1 MCNGVDGE
9 FMEIK
14 RVKVAIIGGGA
25 SGLACA
31 VTCGERFGKNSIVI
45 IERQARVGKKILA
58 TGNGRC
64 NITNRNASLE
74 HYHGDETIIK
84 SVLERFSPNDCERF
98 FSKMGILFRD
108 EDDGRVYPYSNQAS
122 TVLDGMRLNCERL
135 GILEMCDF
143 EIKQIKKNNGFF
155 SVISEN
161 ITVQAENIVFATGSK
176 ASSSLGANDSGYKL
190 LRNFGINSTP
200 LKPALCPVVTKEKYK
215 SLKGVRAKGTVTLF
229 DGDKK
234 IIYREGEI
242 QFTDYGISGI
252 CVFDISRFVG
262 ECREPKIFVDVMHEY
277 SENHLCDYLF
287 KCRKIFTNAG
297 DILTGALNKKLG
309 QVIVQ
314 TCGFEKKSCKELSE
328 NDIKKLAHT
337 VKNFTFTPLKSED
350 YSYAQVCAGGITSK
364 YVYPDTL
371 MSKTVKNLYICG
383 EMLDVDGE
391 CGGYNLHFAWG
402 SGIIA
407 GKSIK

>member
-1 MCNGVDGE
+1 
-9 FMEIK
+9 MEIK

-25 SGLACA
+25 AGLACA
-31 VTCGERFGKNSIVI
+31 ITCGERFGRNSTVI
-45 IERQARVGKKILA
+45 IERQARVGKKLLA

-64 NITNRNASLE
+64 NITNRNASPE
-74 HYHGDETIIK
+74 HYHGDDRIIK
-84 SVLERFSPNDCERF
+84 SVLERFSPNDCEKF
-98 FSKMGILFRD
+98 FARIGILFRD

-122 TVLDGMRLNCERL
+122 TVLDGMRANCERL
-135 GILEMCDF
+135 GISEICGF

-161 ITVQAENIVFATGSK
+161 ITVQAENIVFSTGSK
-176 ASSSLGANDSGYKL
+176 ASSSLGANDSGYRL
-190 LRNFGINSTP
+190 LQNFGINSTS

-215 SLKGVRAKGTVTLF
+215 NLKGVRAKGTVTLF

-234 IIYREGEI
+234 IIFREGEI

-252 CVFDISRFVG
+252 CVFDISRFVSD
-262 ECREPKIFVDVMHEY
+262 CKNPKIFVDVMKEY

-287 KCRKIFTNAG
+287 KCRKIFANAG
-297 DILTGALNKKLG
+297 DILTGALNKKLA

-314 TCGFEKKSCKELSE
+314 NCGVSQKTCRELSE
-328 NDIKKLAHT
+328 SDIKKLAHA
-337 VKNFTFTPLKSED
+337 VKNFSFTPLKSED
-350 YSYAQVCAGGITSK
+350 YSNAQVCAGGITSK
-364 YVYPDTL
+364 YIYPETL

-383 EMLDVDGE
+383 EMLDADGE
-391 CGGYNLHFAWG
+391 CGGYNLHFAFG
-402 SGIIA
+402 SGILV

>member
-1 MCNGVDGE
+1 
-9 FMEIK
+9 MEIK

-25 SGLACA
+25 AGLACA
-31 VTCGERFGKNSIVI
+31 ITCGERFGRNSTVI
-45 IERQARVGKKILA
+45 IERQARVGKKLLA

-64 NITNRNASLE
+64 NITNRNASPE

-84 SVLERFSPNDCERF
+84 SVLERFSPNDCEKF
-98 FSKMGILFRD
+98 FARIGILFRD

-135 GILEMCDF
+135 GISEICGF

-161 ITVQAENIVFATGSK
+161 ITVQAENIVFSTGSK
-176 ASSSLGANDSGYKL
+176 ASSSLGANDSGYRL
-190 LRNFGINSTP
+190 LQNFGINSTS

-215 SLKGVRAKGTVTLF
+215 NLKGVRAKGTVTLF

-234 IIYREGEI
+234 IIFREGEI

-252 CVFDISRFVG
+252 CVFDISRFVSD
-262 ECREPKIFVDVMHEY
+262 CKNPKIFVDVMKEY

-287 KCRKIFTNAG
+287 KCRKIFANAG
-297 DILTGALNKKLG
+297 DILTGALNKKLA

-314 TCGFEKKSCKELSE
+314 NCGVSQKTCRELSE
-328 NDIKKLAHT
+328 SDIKKLAHA

-350 YSYAQVCAGGITSK
+350 YSNAQVCAGGITSK
-364 YVYPDTL
+364 YIYPETL

-383 EMLDVDGE
+383 EMLDADGE
-391 CGGYNLHFAWG
+391 CGGYNLHFAFG
-402 SGIIA
+402 SGILV

>member
-1 MCNGVDGE
+1 
-9 FMEIK
+9 MEIRK
-14 RVKVAIIGGGA
+14 VKVAVIGGGA

-31 VTCGERFGKNSIVI
+31 ITCGERFGKGSTVI
-45 IERQARVGKKILA
+45 LERQARVGKKLLA

-64 NITNRNASLE
+64 NITNGNASPE
-74 HYHGDETIIK
+74 HDHGDDKIIK
-84 SVLERFSPNDCERF
+84 CVLERCSPNDCEKF
-98 FSKMGILFRD
+98 FAKMGILFRD
-108 EDDGRVYPYSNQAS
+108 EDDGRAYPYSNQAS
-122 TVLDGMRLNCERL
+122 TVLDGMRMHCAKL
-135 GILEMCDF
+135 GIDEICDF
-143 EIKQIKKNNGFF
+143 EIKQIKKNNVFF

-176 ASSSLGANDSGYKL
+176 ASPSLGANDSGYRL
-190 LRNFGINSTP
+190 LQNFGISATS

-215 SLKGVRAKGTVTLF
+215 SLKGVRAKGIVTLF
-229 DGDKK
+229 DGSKK
-234 IIYREGEI
+234 VIFREGEI

-252 CVFDISRFVG
+252 CVFDISRFLSD
-262 ECREPKIFVDVMHEY
+262 CKSPKIFVDVMHEY

-297 DILTGALNKKLG
+297 DILTGALNKKLA

-314 TCGFEKKSCKELSE
+314 TCGLSQKMCRELSE
-328 NDIKKLAHT
+328 SDIKKLAHA

-350 YSYAQVCAGGITSK
+350 YSNAQVCAGGITSK
-364 YVYPDTL
+364 YVYPETL

-391 CGGYNLHFAWG
+391 CGGYNLHFAFG
-402 SGIIA
+402 SGILA

>member
-1 MCNGVDGE
+1 
-9 FMEIK
+9 MEIK

-25 SGLACA
+25 AGLACA
-31 VTCGERFGKNSIVI
+31 ITCGERFGRNSTVI
-45 IERQARVGKKILA
+45 IERQARVGKKLLA

-64 NITNRNASLE
+64 NITNRNASPE
-74 HYHGDETIIK
+74 HYQGDETIIK
-84 SVLERFSPNDCERF
+84 SVLERFSPNDCEKF
-98 FSKMGILFRD
+98 FARIGILFRD

-135 GILEMCDF
+135 GISEICGF

-161 ITVQAENIVFATGSK
+161 ITVQAENIVFSTGSK
-176 ASSSLGANDSGYKL
+176 ASSSLGANDSGYRL
-190 LRNFGINSTP
+190 LQNFGINSTS

-215 SLKGVRAKGTVTLF
+215 NLKGVRAKGTVTLF

-234 IIYREGEI
+234 IIFREGEI

-252 CVFDISRFVG
+252 CVFDISRFVSD
-262 ECREPKIFVDVMHEY
+262 CKNPKIFVDVMKEY

-287 KCRKIFTNAG
+287 KCRKIFANAG
-297 DILTGALNKKLG
+297 DILTGALNKKLA

-314 TCGFEKKSCKELSE
+314 NCGVSQKTCRELSE
-328 NDIKKLAHT
+328 SDIKKLAHA

-350 YSYAQVCAGGITSK
+350 YSNAQVCAGGITSK
-364 YVYPDTL
+364 YVYPETL

-383 EMLDVDGE
+383 EMLDADGE
-391 CGGYNLHFAWG
+391 CGGYNLHFAFG
-402 SGIIA
+402 SGILV

>member
-1 MCNGVDGE
+1 
-9 FMEIK
+9 MEIK
-14 RVKVAIIGGGA
+14 RVKVSIIGGGA
-25 SGLACA
+25 AGLACA
-31 VTCGERFGKNSIVI
+31 ITCGERFGRNSTVI
-45 IERQARVGKKILA
+45 IERQARVGKKLLA

-64 NITNRNASLE
+64 NITNRNASPE
-74 HYHGDETIIK
+74 HYQGDETIIK
-84 SVLERFSPNDCERF
+84 SVLERFSPNDCEKF
-98 FSKMGILFRD
+98 FARIGILFRD

-135 GILEMCDF
+135 GISEICGF

-176 ASSSLGANDSGYKL
+176 ASSSLGANDSGYRL
-190 LRNFGINSTP
+190 LQNFGINSTS

-215 SLKGVRAKGTVTLF
+215 NLKGVRAKGTVTLF

-234 IIYREGEI
+234 IIFREGEI

-252 CVFDISRFVG
+252 CVFDISRFVSD
-262 ECREPKIFVDVMHEY
+262 CKNPKIFVDVMKEY

-287 KCRKIFTNAG
+287 KCRKIFANAG
-297 DILTGALNKKLG
+297 DILTGALNKKLA

-314 TCGFEKKSCKELSE
+314 NCGVSQKTCRELSE
-328 NDIKKLAHT
+328 SDIKKLAHA
-337 VKNFTFTPLKSED
+337 VKNFSFTPLKSED
-350 YSYAQVCAGGITSK
+350 YSNAQVCAGGITSK
-364 YVYPDTL
+364 YIYPETL

-383 EMLDVDGE
+383 EMLDADGE
-391 CGGYNLHFAWG
+391 CGGYNLHFAFG
-402 SGIIA
+402 SGILV

>member
-45 IERQARVGKKILA
+45 IERQARVGKKLLA

-84 SVLERFSPNDCERF
+84 SVLERFSPKDCERF
-98 FSKMGILFRD
+98 FSKMGIIFRD

-135 GILEMCDF
+135 GISEMCDF

-190 LRNFGINSTP
+190 LQNFGINPTS

-215 SLKGVRAKGTVTLF
+215 SLKGVRAKGIVTLF

-234 IIYREGEI
+234 IISREGEI

-252 CVFDISRFVG
+252 CVFDISRFVSD
-262 ECREPKIFVDVMHEY
+262 CKNPKIFVDVMKEY

-314 TCGFEKKSCKELSE
+314 TCGLSSKTCRELSE
-328 NDIKKLAHT
+328 SDIKKLAHT

-350 YSYAQVCAGGITSK
+350 YSNAQVCAGGITSK
-364 YVYPDTL
+364 YVYPETL

-383 EMLDVDGE
+383 ELLDADGE

-402 SGIIA
+402 SGILV

>member
-1 MCNGVDGE
+1 
-9 FMEIK
+9 MEIRK
-14 RVKVAIIGGGA
+14 VKVAIIGGGA

-31 VTCGERFGKNSIVI
+31 ITCAERFGKNSTVI
-45 IERQARVGKKILA
+45 IECQARVGKKLLA

-64 NITNRNASLE
+64 NITNRNAFPE
-74 HYHGDETIIK
+74 HYHGDDKMIK
-84 SVLERFSPNDCERF
+84 SVLERFSPNDCEKF
-98 FSKMGILFRD
+98 FARMGILFRD

-122 TVLDGMRLNCERL
+122 TVLDGMRANCAKL
-135 GILEMCDF
+135 GVSEICDF

-155 SVISEN
+155 SVILEN

-176 ASSSLGANDSGYKL
+176 ASPSLGANDSGYKL
-190 LRNFGINSTP
+190 LQNFGINPTP

-215 SLKGVRAKGTVTLF
+215 SLKGVRAKGIVTLF

-234 IIYREGEI
+234 IISREGEI

-252 CVFDISRFVG
+252 CVFDISRFVSD
-262 ECREPKIFVDVMHEY
+262 CKNPKIVVDVMKEY

-287 KCRKIFTNAG
+287 KCRKIFANAG
-297 DILTGALNKKLG
+297 DILTGALNKKLA

-314 TCGFEKKSCKELSE
+314 TCGLSQKTCRELSE
-328 NDIKKLAHT
+328 SDIKKLAHT
-337 VKNFTFTPLKSED
+337 VKNFTFTPLKSAD
-350 YSYAQVCAGGITSK
+350 YSNAQVCAGGITSK
-364 YVYPDTL
+364 YVYPETL

-391 CGGYNLHFAWG
+391 CGGYNLHFAFG
-402 SGIIA
+402 SGILV

>member
-1 MCNGVDGE
+1 
-9 FMEIK
+9 MEIK

-25 SGLACA
+25 AGLACA
-31 VTCGERFGKNSIVI
+31 ITCGERFGRNSTVI
-45 IERQARVGKKILA
+45 IERQARVGKKLLA

-64 NITNRNASLE
+64 NITNRNASPE
-74 HYHGDETIIK
+74 HYQGDETIIK
-84 SVLERFSPNDCERF
+84 SVLERFSPNDCEKF
-98 FSKMGILFRD
+98 FARIGILFRD

-135 GILEMCDF
+135 GISEICGF

-161 ITVQAENIVFATGSK
+161 ITVQAENIVFSTGSK
-176 ASSSLGANDSGYKL
+176 ASSSLGANDSGYRL
-190 LRNFGINSTP
+190 LQNFGINSTS

-215 SLKGVRAKGTVTLF
+215 NLKGVRAKGTVTLF

-234 IIYREGEI
+234 IIFREGEI

-252 CVFDISRFVG
+252 CVFDISRFVSD
-262 ECREPKIFVDVMHEY
+262 CKNPKIFVDVMKEY

-287 KCRKIFTNAG
+287 KCRKIFANAG
-297 DILTGALNKKLG
+297 DILTGALNKKLA

-314 TCGFEKKSCKELSE
+314 NCGVSQKTCRELSE
-328 NDIKKLAHT
+328 SDIKKLAHA
-337 VKNFTFTPLKSED
+337 VKNFSFTPLKSED
-350 YSYAQVCAGGITSK
+350 YSNAQVCAGGITSK
-364 YVYPDTL
+364 YVYPETL
-371 MSKTVKNLYICG
+371 MSKTVKNLYVCG
-383 EMLDVDGE
+383 EMLDADGE
-391 CGGYNLHFAWG
+391 CGGYNLHFAFG
-402 SGIIA
+402 SGILV

>member
-1 MCNGVDGE
+1 
-9 FMEIK
+9 MEIK

-25 SGLACA
+25 AGLACA
-31 VTCGERFGKNSIVI
+31 ITCGERFGRNSTVI
-45 IERQARVGKKILA
+45 IERQARVGKKLLA

-64 NITNRNASLE
+64 NITNRNASPE
-74 HYHGDETIIK
+74 HYQGDETIIK
-84 SVLERFSPNDCERF
+84 SVLERFSPNDCEKF
-98 FSKMGILFRD
+98 FARIGILFRD

-135 GILEMCDF
+135 GISEICGF

-161 ITVQAENIVFATGSK
+161 ITVQAENIVFSTGSK
-176 ASSSLGANDSGYKL
+176 ASSSLGANDSGYRL
-190 LRNFGINSTP
+190 LQNFGINSTS

-215 SLKGVRAKGTVTLF
+215 NLKGVRAKGTVTLF

-234 IIYREGEI
+234 IIFREGEI

-252 CVFDISRFVG
+252 CVFDISRFVSD
-262 ECREPKIFVDVMHEY
+262 CKNPKIFVDVMKEY

-287 KCRKIFTNAG
+287 KWCRKIFANAG
-297 DILTGALNKKLG
+297 DILTGALNKKLA

-314 TCGFEKKSCKELSE
+314 NCGVSQKTCRELSE
-328 NDIKKLAHT
+328 SDIKKLAHA

-350 YSYAQVCAGGITSK
+350 YSNAQVCAGGITSK
-364 YVYPDTL
+364 YIYPETL

-383 EMLDVDGE
+383 EMLDADGE
-391 CGGYNLHFAWG
+391 CGGYNLHFAFG
-402 SGIIA
+402 SGILV